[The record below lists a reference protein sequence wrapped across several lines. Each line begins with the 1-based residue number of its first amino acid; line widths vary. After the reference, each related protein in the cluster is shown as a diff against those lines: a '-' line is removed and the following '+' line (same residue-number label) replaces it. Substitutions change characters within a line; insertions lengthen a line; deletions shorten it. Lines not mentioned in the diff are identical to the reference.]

1 MFNSA
6 TRLALIILI
15 VILCIITVYV
25 TIRYIPERFTA
36 VFGLFSSVI
45 SGILGFFTGKSM
57 KESTTGTP
65 PSNPVE
71 NITSTPFMDMEK

>member
-57 KESTTGTP
+57 KESTP
-65 PSNPVE
+65 PSTQVE